1 MSSSASL
8 GAESAKKVP
17 IRNMPVLPPSRADVA
32 SWNGK
37 DLPFGS
43 KYGSASFH
51 LVKTALTFGSSKRPR
66 PASRSRWN
74 GAPLI
79 RMFR

>member
-1 MSSSASL
+1 M
-8 GAESAKKVP
+8 
-17 IRNMPVLPPSRADVA
+17 VA
-32 SWNGK
+32 SWNGN

-43 KYGSASFH
+43 KYGSASRH
-51 LVKTALTFGSSKRPR
+51 LVKTALHLRVVEVAACR
-66 PASRSRWN
+66 RAAARWN